1 MITISP
7 RFATRLKS
15 SKMPSKT
22 DDKYTDPELRD
33 EVKEEI
39 QAGGKGGAPGL
50 WSARKV
56 YPMIAGTMGSTDT
69 LIAGADD
76 GF

>member
-1 MITISP
+1 
-7 RFATRLKS
+7 
-15 SKMPSKT
+15 MPSKT

-33 EVKEEI
+33 EIKEEI
-39 QAGGKGGAPGL
+39 QAGGKGGAPGQ